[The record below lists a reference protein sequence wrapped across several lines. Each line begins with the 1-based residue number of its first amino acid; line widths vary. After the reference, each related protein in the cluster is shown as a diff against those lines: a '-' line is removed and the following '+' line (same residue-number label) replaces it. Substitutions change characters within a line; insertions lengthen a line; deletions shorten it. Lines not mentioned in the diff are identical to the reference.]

1 MAPLWFTE
9 ANKIGRITTV
19 GAIREF
25 TVPTANSD
33 PTGIATGPDGAL
45 WFTENT
51 ANKIGRI
58 TTDGIINE
66 YPVPTASSGPWGIV
80 AGSDGALWFTES
92 GAGKIG
98 RVGL

>member
-1 MAPLWFTE
+1 
-9 ANKIGRITTV
+9 
-19 GAIREF
+19 
-25 TVPTANSD
+25 VPTANSS

-80 AGSDGALWFTES
+80 AGPDGALWFTES